1 MLSRLITNK
10 CETSNDEI
18 VGSPWISLSLNDI
31 FTYVHTYNDY
41 HSSDCKFK
49 SKTFDLT
56 PLNYFLWGYIKLKAY
71 ANQPAML
78 KQLEDSAL

>member
-41 HSSDCKFK
+41 HGSVCTFK
-49 SKTFDLT
+49 
-56 PLNYFLWGYIKLKAY
+56 P
-71 ANQPAML
+71 
-78 KQLEDSAL
+78 